1 MPPVAGFADFLSKRP
16 GSACT
21 RLLPTDWPAIFPDRR
36 LESMTEPFAPG
47 MVLVD
52 KPAGKTS
59 FAMVRLV
66 RRLSGVKKVGHAGT
80 LDPFA
85 TGLLVVCI
93 GRPATRLIDQ
103 IMDGEKQYL
112 ATLALGTVSSTHD
125 PEGQLTRSEPWQ
137 PIEHQTIE
145 RVLGRFRGPIMQ
157 TPPAFS
163 AVKHQGKPLY
173 HYARHGI
180 IIEKPPRPVTIS
192 LLRWLDPREQVTM
205 SAPTLELL
213 VQCSKGTY
221 IRTLAADIGA
231 ALGCGAY
238 LTALRRLASGS
249 FSVEQGVSGQALAG
263 ENGAGLLR
271 RAFVDVDEV
280 KKCLQSSGKSDTVTC
295 YG

>member
-1 MPPVAGFADFLSKRP
+1 
-16 GSACT
+16 
-21 RLLPTDWPAIFPDRR
+21 
-36 LESMTEPFAPG
+36 MTVPFAPG

-93 GRPATRLIDQ
+93 GRPATRLIDR
-103 IMDGEKQYL
+103 IMAGEKQYL
-112 ATLALGTVSSTHD
+112 ATLVLGTVSSTQD
-125 PEGQLTRSEPWQ
+125 PEGQLIRSEPWP

-145 RVLGRFRGPIMQ
+145 QVLDRFRGPIMQ
-157 TPPAFS
+157 SPPAFS

-173 HYARHGI
+173 HYARNGI

-213 VQCSKGTY
+213 VECSKGTY

-249 FSVEQGVSGQALAG
+249 FSVEQSVCGQALAA
-263 ENGAGLLR
+263 ENGPELLR
-271 RAFVDVDEV
+271 QAFVDVDEV
-280 KKCLQSSGKSDTVTC
+280 QKCLQSSGKSDNITC